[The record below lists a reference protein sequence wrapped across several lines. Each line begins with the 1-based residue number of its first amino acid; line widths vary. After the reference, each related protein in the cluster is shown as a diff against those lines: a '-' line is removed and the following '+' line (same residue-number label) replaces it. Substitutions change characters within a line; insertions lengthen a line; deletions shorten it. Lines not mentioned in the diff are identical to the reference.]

1 MTVSMSTTTPWTPIL
16 TNRGTHEVPREALH
30 AIPVTPRGDRSTRW
44 AGIQHGQLADT
55 LCERVQ
61 RTGLALT
68 GERWSVDRAG
78 ARLFGYL
85 AIDSSSAGIEGRKAR
100 DLGIEA
106 RGYAG
111 FDPEIVGLT
120 MGVIHS
126 NDSSFALT
134 LVVMARVL
142 VCSNG
147 LTVEGGALTCRR
159 KHTNGLELASTLDRG
174 LENFVERVG
183 RIDETRERLL
193 SCDYSRPRDVDHA
206 LVEAGRRRLFP
217 WSKLGQVERLWREP
231 PHPEFRERT
240 GWSLLNS
247 FTEIAKRF
255 PMAREMRVTEDIR
268 RLVID
273 CAPNVN

>member
-1 MTVSMSTTTPWTPIL
+1 MTVSLSTTPWTPAL
-16 TNRGTHEVPREALH
+16 TQRGAHEVPRESLC
-30 AIPVTPRGDRSTRW
+30 AIPIPPRGDRSARW
-44 AGIQHGQLADT
+44 AGIQHGHLADT
-55 LCERVQ
+55 LCARA
-61 RTGLALT
+61 THAGLAVI

-78 ARLFGYL
+78 DRLFGYL
-85 AIDSSSAGIEGRKAR
+85 ELDGSSRSFQGRKAQ

-147 LTVEGGALTCRR
+147 LTVEGGAITCRR
-159 KHTNGLELASTLDRG
+159 KHTSGLELAPTLDRG
-174 LENFVERVG
+174 LEAYVERVG
-183 RIDETRERLL
+183 RIDETRQRLL
-193 SCDYSRPRDVDHA
+193 ECDYSRPRDVDHA

-217 WSKLGQVERLWREP
+217 WSKLGQVERLWRSP

-255 PMAREMRVTEDIR
+255 PMAREMRVTDDIR
-268 RLVID
+268 HLVID